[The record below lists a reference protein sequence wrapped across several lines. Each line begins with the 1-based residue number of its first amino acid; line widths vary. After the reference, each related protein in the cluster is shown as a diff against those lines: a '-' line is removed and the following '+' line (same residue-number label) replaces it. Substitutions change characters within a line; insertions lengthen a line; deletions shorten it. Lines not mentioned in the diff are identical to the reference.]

1 MRGGQNN
8 CKSLIHYQDRG
19 EDNNNSVQHI
29 TFSNKDLFYQDLI
42 NAKMEQKKNKKVY
55 LYVQMVRTEVTRLQK
70 STRIN
75 PPKQMDSF
83 INQILLHLGNAI

>member
-19 EDNNNSVQHI
+19 KDNNNSVQHI

-42 NAKMEQKKNKKVY
+42 NAKMEQKKKNKKVY

-70 STRIN
+70 STHIN
-75 PPKQMDSF
+75 PPKQMDSS
-83 INQILLHLGNAI
+83 INQI